1 MNDDVLKKKVELLVE
16 YFYNNYDFLRVES
29 LDDFK
34 NSIFD
39 KYLNSGLSFDEIQE
53 KLEEEVINRRKNED
67 TNINDIPNI
76 NEEDEISNNHRNV
89 YEKLE
94 ELAYLLRL
102 ANVNYYIEGGLVG
115 YLKYNEESNRKHRNI
130 NITVNEDDYDNF
142 KSICDTL
149 GIEVVDNPTEEIS
162 NSDNQDIIIN
172 LSSFKKL
179 EDGSIISKRYD
190 NDGNIKQDTISSK
203 LASIVYGN
211 ETAEYRGYNLNIILP
226 EYIYYLKSNSLDEKD
241 KIDIEFLKDKIDKS
255 KLELIEEISKI
266 EDNSNDLNSMIE
278 DDEFAKDNEEVV
290 NEKPK
295 VFEKKDS
302 KNNEDGF
309 ANTATISGMN
319 IFAIILTIICIIIM
333 YLAIK

>member
-16 YFYNNYDFLRVES
+16 TFYNNYDFLRVES
-29 LDDFK
+29 LEDFK
-34 NSIFD
+34 NYIFE
-39 KYLNSGLSFDEIQE
+39 KYLNSNLTFEEIQE
-53 KLEEEVINRRKNED
+53 KLEDEVINRKTNED
-67 TNINDIPNI
+67 TNINDTPNL
-76 NEEDEISNNHRNV
+76 NEEDELSNNHRNV

-94 ELAYLLRL
+94 ELGYLLRL

-115 YLKYNEESNRKHRNI
+115 YLKYNEESNRKHNNI
-130 NITVNEDDYDNF
+130 NITVNEEDDDNF
-142 KSICDTL
+142 KSTCDTL
-149 GIEVVDNPTEEIS
+149 GIKVVDNPTEEIS

-190 NDGNIKQDTISSK
+190 NDGNIKQDIISSK
-203 LASIVYGN
+203 LANIVFGN

-266 EDNSNDLNSMIE
+266 EDNSSDLNSMMV
-278 DDEFAKDNEEVV
+278 DDENKKETEEFV

-295 VFEKKDS
+295 VFEKKDN